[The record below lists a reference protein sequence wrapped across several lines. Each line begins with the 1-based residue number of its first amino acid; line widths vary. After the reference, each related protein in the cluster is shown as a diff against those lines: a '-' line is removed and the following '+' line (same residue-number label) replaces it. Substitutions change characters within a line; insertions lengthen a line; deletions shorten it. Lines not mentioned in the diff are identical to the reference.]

1 MKKKGKKKRKKRSKR
16 MLPLERVYQKRHERK
31 IQSKVHSEKKV
42 LYKKEGAY
50 KETIN
55 IGLAGNPNVGKS
67 VIFNQLTGLSQTI
80 GNWPGKT
87 VERMEGHLDF
97 LGYHF
102 NIVDLPGIYSL
113 STYTLEEIV
122 SREYIVSDDV
132 DIIINV
138 IDATNLERNLFF
150 TFQLLEL
157 EVPLILAIN
166 QMDILRKRKIDLDFK
181 KLEKIFKLPVLPTVA
196 VHGTGVHQLLEEA
209 IEFVIFHHPHSHYIE
224 GGKSKHENLSH
235 DYHLRKQ
242 SQIKLAEEISAK
254 KFFQFP
260 DLSSITSYGK
270 EVDSKIKDLIKLIE
284 KNRDCFSEFNYPSR
298 FLAIKILE
306 NDEEIIKIFDT
317 NEKTKNIIRITEKY
331 RNELEEYHGEDIN
344 TIISSEIYNNIH
356 KILEKTLIEQAPGTI
371 KETLAEKF
379 NHLTT
384 HSVWGYVILALIVFG
399 IYAFT
404 FAVGDFLGGLV
415 DEFYGALS
423 VNVYA
428 AYGEDNFWVK
438 LLWDGAMGG
447 FFGAVGGV
455 LVYVIPFFLI
465 IEILQDSGYL
475 PRAAFL
481 MDRIMHAIGVH
492 GKTIIPMILGFG
504 CNVPACAGCR
514 IMETEREKKISIALT
529 SLVPCA
535 AVMTVVLGLVGRYL
549 GLFWVLF
556 LFIINFLVILLVGR
570 ILKKVMPGE
579 CTELIMEL
587 HDYRVPNFN
596 VIMKQTYL
604 RSKEFIFKALPIIIV
619 LGIILE
625 IMLIFNILEPI
636 NIILSPITVLWLGL
650 PIVAGVFLIYGI
662 LRKELT
668 LVLLAILASSLG
680 LTLLELMT
688 PIQMIVFCLVTML
701 YVPCFATIIVIAKQT
716 NWKYALSISL
726 MEIALALLIGGAIYW
741 GYMFFT
747 SF

>member
-1 MKKKGKKKRKKRSKR
+1 MSCHIPKKKSNKNKGSYENK
-16 MLPLERVYQKRHERK
+16 
-31 IQSKVHSEKKV
+31 
-42 LYKKEGAY
+42 
-50 KETIN
+50 IN
-55 IGLAGNPNVGKS
+55 IALAGNPNVGKS

-87 VERMEGHLDF
+87 VEIMEGHLDF

-113 STYTLEEIV
+113 STYSLEEIV
-122 SREYIVSDDV
+122 SREFIVSEEV

-157 EVPLILAIN
+157 EVPMILAIN

-181 KLEKIFKLPVLPTVA
+181 ELEKIFKLPVLPVIA

-209 IEFVIFHHPHSHYIE
+209 IELDIFHHPHSHYVE
-224 GGKSKHENLSH
+224 GGKSKHEHLSH
-235 DYHLRKQ
+235 DYHLRKE
-242 SQIKLAEEISAK
+242 SHIKLAEDISPK
-254 KFFQFP
+254 KVFQFP

-270 EVDSKIKDLIKLIE
+270 EVELKIKGLLKLIGE
-284 KNRDCFSEFNYPSR
+284 YQDYFSQFNYPSR

-306 NDEEIIKIFDT
+306 NDEEIIKIFDFDD
-317 NEKTKNIIRITEKY
+317 KTKHIIKIAENY
-331 RNELEEYHGEDIN
+331 REELEGFHGEDIN

-356 KILEKTLIEQAPGTI
+356 KIIEKTVLDYAPETI
-371 KETLAEKF
+371 KETLAEKID
-379 NHLTT
+379 HLTT
-384 HSVWGYVILALIVFG
+384 HSIWGYVILVLVIVG

-404 FAVGDFLGGLV
+404 FIVGDFLGGLV
-415 DEFYGALS
+415 EELYINLT
-423 VNVYA
+423 VPVYA
-428 AYGEDNFWVK
+428 TYGEDTFWVI

-481 MDRIMHAIGVH
+481 MDRMMHAIGVH
-492 GKTIIPMILGFG
+492 GKTLIPMILGFG

-514 IMETEREKKISIALT
+514 IMETEREKKISVALT
-529 SLVPCA
+529 SLIPCA

-556 LFIINFLVILLVGR
+556 LFIINFSVIFLVGR

-579 CTELIMEL
+579 CTELIMEM
-587 HDYRVPNFN
+587 HEYRIPNFN
-596 VIMKQTYL
+596 VIVKQTYM
-604 RSKEFIFKALPIIIV
+604 RSKEFLFKALPIIII
-619 LGIILE
+619 LGMVLE
-625 IMLIFNILEPI
+625 IMLIFNLLEPI
-636 NIILSPITVLWLGL
+636 NIVLSPITVLWLGL
-650 PIVAGVFLIYGI
+650 PIVVGVFLIYGI

-668 LVLLAILASSLG
+668 LVLLAILTTSMG

-701 YVPCFATIIVIAKQT
+701 YVPCFATIIIIAKQT
-716 NWKYALSISL
+716 NWKYALQISL
-726 MEIALALLIGGAIYW
+726 MEICIALLIGGAAYW
-741 GYMFFT
+741 GFVILTNF
-747 SF
+747 